1 MNTRN
6 AGNFKD
12 MYYRTGG
19 NCKCFINMDGKRYT
33 VSNILTIKSF
43 NGAEFCEITT
53 GEEVPLSEIFQVLE
67 EEQMEKEKRRL
78 ERERNS

>member
-6 AGNFKD
+6 AGNFKC
-12 MYYRTGG
+12 MYYRTGED
-19 NCKCFINMDGKRYT
+19 CKCFVNMDGKRYT

-43 NGAEFCEITT
+43 NGAEFCEIIT

-67 EEQMEKEKRRL
+67 EEQMEEEKRKL
-78 ERERNS
+78 KRESNS